1 LEYIIYATVLPGE
14 CYKVYRVNNTD
25 EWQTVQV
32 DKKEI
37 SPEPFSISYN
47 ENINS
52 FQGFHPFKSTFFM
65 SHNDNIL
72 SYDNDI
78 LGIDNKIYIHSRN
91 KLIKKN
97 TFYELEYKAILSSVT
112 SEGPM
117 LQKIFDDVRVNCN
130 KEASESMT
138 NFLMETET
146 QSYFFNVPTDTR
158 KKYLED
164 ILRFPIR
171 TKTQKDRIRGKHL
184 KMTFEFLNNSYK
196 SVRMTNLVTFFRNSN
211 RI

>member
-1 LEYIIYATVLPGE
+1 MGH
-14 CYKVYRVNNTD
+14 K
-25 EWQTVQV
+25 
-32 DKKEI
+32 
-37 SPEPFSISYN
+37 
-47 ENINS
+47 
-52 FQGFHPFKSTFFM
+52 
-65 SHNDNIL
+65 DNIL

-78 LGIDNKIYIHSRN
+78 VGIDNRIYIHD
-91 KLIKKN
+91 KKAKKN
-97 TFYELEYKAILSSVT
+97 TFYELEYKAILSSVV

-130 KEASESMT
+130 KEASETMT

-171 TKTQKDRIRGKHL
+171 TKIQKDRIRGKHL
-184 KMTFEFLNNSYK
+184 RMTFEFLNNSYK